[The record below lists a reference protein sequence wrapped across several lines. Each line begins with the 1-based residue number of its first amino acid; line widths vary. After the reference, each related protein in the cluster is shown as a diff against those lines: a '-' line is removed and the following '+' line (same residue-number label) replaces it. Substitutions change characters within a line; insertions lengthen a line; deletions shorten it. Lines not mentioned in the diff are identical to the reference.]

1 MLPSDKEYFPPMPF
15 QVYLYLSRS
24 ASLVSFTDRNK
35 QLLKVKYVLELLNR
49 GRVVSEIYG
58 FITFLGI

>member
-24 ASLVSFTDRNK
+24 ASLASFTDRNK
-35 QLLKVKYVLELLNR
+35 QLLKVK
-49 GRVVSEIYG
+49 RVRTS
-58 FITFLGI
+58 

>member
-1 MLPSDKEYFPPMPF
+1 MLPSDKEYYPRESNPMPF

-35 QLLKVKYVLELLNR
+35 QLLKVKCVR
-49 GRVVSEIYG
+49 TS
-58 FITFLGI
+58 